1 MMMKRL
7 IASSVLL
14 VAAGLTSAVAH
25 EHGAT
30 KTSETSAES
39 FEMIQLSCWE
49 LLALPDEDA
58 DYAFTLLYG
67 YAAGER
73 GNPVLNV
80 AAAEQVITRAI
91 AMCVEDPDL
100 PVIDAF
106 AISWTN

>member
-1 MMMKRL
+1 MKRL
-7 IASSVLL
+7 IASSTLL
-14 VAAGLTSAVAH
+14 LFAGLSTAAAH
-25 EHGAT
+25 EHGDG
-30 KTSETSAES
+30 KKSDTSTDT

-49 LLALPDEDA
+49 LLALPEEDA

>member
-1 MMMKRL
+1 MKHL
-7 IASSVLL
+7 IASSTLL
-14 VAAGLTSAVAH
+14 LFAGLSTAVAH
-25 EHGAT
+25 EHGDG
-30 KTSETSAES
+30 KKSDTSTVT

-49 LLALPDEDA
+49 LLALPEEDA

-80 AAAEQVITRAI
+80 ADAEQVITRAI

-106 AISWTN
+106 AIGWTN